1 MKNKTIFILFIFFL
15 FIGIT
20 KAENCTITSG
30 TGKDFGDE
38 IKCGTESFYV
48 IDYNENTTK
57 MLAKYNLYVGD
68 KIDYLEADENAPKN
82 IPYDELITIAFKER
96 SEEYCINYAKS
107 KGYNPYYT
115 YVFTKVKDDHYPNY
129 TFDVIGCRIYEK
141 IEYEHVKQ
149 DEKAIGTTFKSDGT
163 SYYPQIGI
171 TYMNEQWGYDYI
183 HDNIKHTNK
192 YDGPLS
198 MLEYCM
204 NDTSGHSFCNMV
216 VPDDTRDAYGDLI
229 IEGSSFEQ
237 YINGYKDELERQKIN
252 FKDVDFLHLSGFKDI
267 YKRITNE
274 DLYLEFTY
282 REYMDYDVEDVEYYN
297 SGKLPLVDK
306 IPEKYKW
313 LYATTFWLGSGS
325 LWETEIQDNY
335 GVSEYNDYYF
345 TTEGILCSLG
355 RGICQYTDIPLGGGV
370 RPVVTINNEYI
381 KPAKSE
387 STSEKEE
394 QKEEQKNP
402 KTKDIAIFIIFIIFI
417 LSVTFI
423 LINERKLRK
432 IR

>member
-1 MKNKTIFILFIFFL
+1 MKRYILFTLSIFFL
-15 FIGIT
+15 FIGII
-20 KAENCTITSG
+20 KAENCTVTSG
-30 TGKDFGDE
+30 TGKEFGDE
-38 IKCGTESFYV
+38 VKCGTEPFYV

-57 MLAKYNLYVGD
+57 LLAKYNLYVGD
-68 KIDYLEADENAPKN
+68 KIDYLEADETAPKN
-82 IPYDELITIAFKER
+82 IPELQVQDYLTDDKTL
-96 SEEYCINYAKS
+96 EYCMNLGES
-107 KGYNPYYT
+107 KGRNPYYAAAFVKQNGTNSSNFT
-115 YVFTKVKDDHYPNY
+115 YTL
-129 TFDVIGCRIYEK
+129 TGCRIYEK

-149 DEKAIGTTFKSDGT
+149 NEKAIGTTFKSDGT

-183 HDNIKHTNK
+183 HDNIKHKNE

-204 NDTSGHSFCNMV
+204 NYTSNHSFCNMV

-229 IEGSSFEQ
+229 LEGSSFEK
-237 YINGYKDELERQKIN
+237 YINGYKEELERQNIN

-267 YKRITNE
+267 YKKMTNE
-274 DLYLEFTY
+274 DLYLKFTY
-282 REYMDYDVEDVEYYN
+282 DGYLSYGEENVDYN
-297 SGKLPLVDK
+297 SSGKLPLADK

-355 RGICQYTDIPLGGGV
+355 RGICHYTDIPIGGGV
-370 RPVVTINNEYI
+370 RPVLTINNEYI
-381 KPAKSE
+381 KQAISE
-387 STSEKEE
+387 DSSVKE
-394 QKEEQKNP
+394 NP
-402 KTKDIAIFIIFIIFI
+402 NTKDIAISLALIGLI
-417 LSVTFI
+417 LSLSVI
-423 LINERKLRK
+423 LYNKKRLKVIE
-432 IR
+432 